1 MKLGLLFQKTD
12 ETKDKVE
19 VIETTTTTFQN
30 VVGSPVDSRRPVRT
44 NTIIK
49 REEERKPDQ
58 ELFATLGFNFRPW
71 ENHLFTVGTEGSL
84 HDREKKKI
92 TTEQQI
98 APQILAAVEKTA
110 PKDVYRIEEN
120 QFNIFVQDEIR
131 LSDQHTLTAGLR
143 IETVDHKATAGDSS
157 TVEQSGTTLNP
168 SLHYKYQMFP
178 TTVFRLSAA
187 RTVRRPKFDDFVP
200 FRETKNGTLTQ
211 PDVIGNPK
219 LKPETSIGVEAGIEQ
234 SWGNHTG
241 AFGLNAFYR
250 WIDDK
255 IENEI
260 NLNPENN
267 RYEQSP
273 RNVGNG
279 KVYGLRLDLQT
290 RTPFLGLPN
299 LTLFGNI
306 SFLGS
311 EVKDKISGEI
321 RRFREQPA
329 YVANLGFDYTIPE
342 WGMNF
347 GLTYNILPGFENS
360 QLKDGKNEVTK
371 LITKNPVPSLVLD
384 MLRILLTYPHWL
396 AAAVV
401 STIIVA
407 ALEPSLSWMGKKV
420 VDDLKQG
427 GTDINA
433 SLVNYILVFGGLLF
447 GLGLI
452 KFGDKLI
459 DKIYEARLII
469 CLQRTYLQRRN
480 QERDAEDIS
489 HILYHCNRAKPGLD
503 IIHKDSWKII
513 SQTISVVIWQLNL
526 APKWLPALLIAVIP
540 PILIGLIF
548 GQFIQKA
555 SLKMLT
561 AQESI
566 AASTTEAKKL
576 ELIEHQELFF
586 RHTIQLEVFKSGTE
600 ILIDLI
606 TWFGLLVLV
615 LLSSVFHIGVVP
627 KEVQAGDLVLF
638 WGNLNLL
645 SKPLGDIVKVYN
657 KAREAYPAL
666 IRVLRPSVYVEE
678 ET

>member
-1 MKLGLLFQKTD
+1 
-12 ETKDKVE
+12 
-19 VIETTTTTFQN
+19 
-30 VVGSPVDSRRPVRT
+30 
-44 NTIIK
+44 
-49 REEERKPDQ
+49 
-58 ELFATLGFNFRPW
+58 
-71 ENHLFTVGTEGSL
+71 
-84 HDREKKKI
+84 
-92 TTEQQI
+92 
-98 APQILAAVEKTA
+98 LAAVEKTA

-187 RTVRRPKFDDFVP
+187 RTVRRPKFDDLVP

-513 SQTISVVIWQLNL
+513 SQTISVVIWQLTL

-561 AQESI
+561 AQENI

>member
-1 MKLGLLFQKTD
+1 M
-12 ETKDKVE
+12 
-19 VIETTTTTFQN
+19 
-30 VVGSPVDSRRPVRT
+30 S
-44 NTIIK
+44 
-49 REEERKPDQ
+49 
-58 ELFATLGFNFRPW
+58 
-71 ENHLFTVGTEGSL
+71 FTVGTEGSL
-84 HDREKKKI
+84 RDREKKKI

-187 RTVRRPKFDDFVP
+187 RTVRRPKFDDLVP

-427 GTDINA
+427 GTDI
-433 SLVNYILVFGGLLF
+433 
-447 GLGLI
+447 
-452 KFGDKLI
+452 
-459 DKIYEARLII
+459 
-469 CLQRTYLQRRN
+469 
-480 QERDAEDIS
+480 
-489 HILYHCNRAKPGLD
+489 RA
-503 IIHKDSWKII
+503 DS
-513 SQTISVVIWQLNL
+513 
-526 APKWLPALLIAVIP
+526 
-540 PILIGLIF
+540 
-548 GQFIQKA
+548 
-555 SLKMLT
+555 
-561 AQESI
+561 
-566 AASTTEAKKL
+566 
-576 ELIEHQELFF
+576 
-586 RHTIQLEVFKSGTE
+586 
-600 ILIDLI
+600 
-606 TWFGLLVLV
+606 
-615 LLSSVFHIGVVP
+615 
-627 KEVQAGDLVLF
+627 
-638 WGNLNLL
+638 
-645 SKPLGDIVKVYN
+645 
-657 KAREAYPAL
+657 
-666 IRVLRPSVYVEE
+666 
-678 ET
+678 